1 MGERAPL
8 EFCDKLF
15 VLIVGELTGVVF
27 EDGLGRFAGGR
38 VKEHDRH
45 VFAKRLGNAGY
56 LLGQDPHGDA
66 VVPCAEAEIDQLARA
81 AFHVL
86 GGDAVVEHKER
97 VGPRKEVAG
106 QSQPGLDLML
116 QAGNHENVRIAVHE
130 ALVGRVLD
138 KSGAEEHDE
147 VKAPPKGAPQQV
159 QKILCF
165 TRVGGPHD
173 QGVEGQLF
181 GIHAS
186 LYLCVDPRVNLHAL
200 VDLHPLCVGVC
211 PGCSCGFARPCG
223 TVPSTEPI
231 PAAFLRYSAASP
243 KW

>member
-1 MGERAPL
+1 M
-8 EFCDKLF
+8 
-15 VLIVGELTGVVF
+15 GELTGVVF

-38 VKEHDRH
+38 VKEHDRCH
-45 VFAKRLGNAGY
+45 VLAKRLGNAGY
-56 LLGQDPHGDA
+56 LLSQDPHGDA
-66 VVPCAEAEIDQLARA
+66 VVPWAEAEIDQLARA

-86 GGDAVVEHKER
+86 GGGAVVEHKER

-138 KSGAEEHDE
+138 KSRAEEHNV
-147 VKAPPKGAPQQV
+147 VKATPKGAPQQV

-165 TRVGGPHD
+165 ARVGGPHD

-186 LYLCVDPRVNLHAL
+186 LYLYVTL
-200 VDLHPLCVGVC
+200 VWICTPLCVGV
-211 PGCSCGFARPCG
+211 
-223 TVPSTEPI
+223 
-231 PAAFLRYSAASP
+231 
-243 KW
+243 